1 MALTRG
7 RWYRSNVRRLL
18 GSCLFLFAC
27 GGDPV
32 SSLPPCPE
40 CTALVGG
47 KIFDGNTTRSA
58 LVLLSGNTISA
69 IVDEEVPPE
78 VGTVIDLSGQTLLP
92 GLFDLHV
99 HVYTPPTEVGFD
111 APANLDRLQLQAF
124 LRNGVTSIGDL
135 GSPSAGI
142 FPARAEGQ
150 RNLIFP
156 RIWAAGPMLTAA
168 GGHPCEGEDLP
179 VCQVVSTVAEV
190 DAAVESIAAQQP
202 DFYKL
207 IVEQGWRSPLPT
219 VDQETIM
226 AIYTAAAARD
236 RPLWVHVTRAEDL
249 EVALD
254 IGVRRFAHL
263 PFHDL
268 LTDAQALRLAQ
279 TNTVVVPTASYVDA
293 LDRLGRGALSEL
305 DDPAVVPDVHPK
317 VRADL
322 QDPARIAGYLDP
334 VTQAA
339 VAEALTNVRQNLGL
353 LVRHR
358 VTIAA
363 GTDAGNVGNFHGV
376 SLRRE
381 LALYVEAG
389 MTPAEALQ
397 SATSVPAKLLGRPDL
412 GTLAPSAT
420 ADLVAVEGDPLLDL
434 SALGKVTHVWKSGLE
449 VDRASLVA
457 GP

>member
-1 MALTRG
+1 M
-7 RWYRSNVRRLL
+7 RRFLA
-18 GSCLFLFAC
+18 SCLLLYAC

-47 KIFDGNTTRSA
+47 KIFDGVTTRPA
-58 LVLLSGNTISA
+58 LVLLSGNTIRA
-69 IVDEEVPPE
+69 IVEEEVPPE

-111 APANLDRLQLQAF
+111 PPANLDRMQLQAF

-168 GGHPCEGEDLP
+168 GGHPCEGADLP
-179 VCQVVSTVAEV
+179 VCQVVNAAAE
-190 DAAVESIAAQQP
+190 AESAVQAIAAHQP

-207 IVEQGWRSPLPT
+207 IVEQGWRSPLPAVDPET
-219 VDQETIM
+219 VM
-226 AIYTAAAARD
+226 AVYTAAATRE

-263 PFHDL
+263 PFRDRL
-268 LTDAQALRLAQ
+268 SDAQALRLAQ
-279 TNTVVVPTASYVDA
+279 TNTVVVPTVSYVDG

-305 DDPAVVPDVHPK
+305 VDPRVASDVHPK
-317 VRADL
+317 VLADL
-322 QDPARIAGYLDP
+322 QNPARIARYQDP
-334 VTQAA
+334 ATQAA
-339 VAEALTNVRQNLGL
+339 VAEALTNVRENLAL
-353 LVRHR
+353 LVQNR

-363 GTDAGNVGNFHGV
+363 GTDAGNIGNFHGV

-389 MTPAEALQ
+389 MTPAEALL
-397 SATSVPAKLLGRPDL
+397 SATAVPARLLGRPDL
-412 GTLAPSAT
+412 GTLAESAT